1 MKTDFQ
7 IGIVHDEIRALLIG
21 ADGWVLRLYMKFI
34 FEDSHPNVRMFF
46 FQVSGNPFSEWFSVI

>member
-7 IGIVHDEIRALLIG
+7 IGIVHDGIRALLIG

-34 FEDSHPNVRMFF
+34 FEDSHPKC
-46 FQVSGNPFSEWFSVI
+46 